1 MAMSNVQDQMEEL
14 MMEEQLAQD
23 QPVDELTDEPTAE
36 EPAEKPTK
44 NPTKKLSKAKKK
56 NKGIGIRAKLVLLAA
71 IPVIVTMLVIVI
83 FARNSMVDGMQEE
96 TIDGLLLLAEGVKGS
111 YEIMDGDYSLGDDG
125 CIYKGDENI
134 TPSADAL
141 DGYTDGSDADL
152 TLCWGKTRMV
162 TSLKDEN
169 GSRPVGTDIA
179 DDVWAT
185 VQKGDIYRT
194 SDIVIFEKDYYAVYV
209 PLTNADGSVVG
220 VMFAG
225 RPCEDITEYI
235 NTKVSHLSALSVIVL
250 LICLVVGYVIANGIA
265 KATVA
270 TGKVLLAVADGK
282 LNTDVDN
289 CVLKRTDELGQM
301 GMALEELVQKLR
313 TIVGD
318 LKKSSNTL
326 YDSGNSLDEMAG
338 QSSAAADEI
347 SRAVEDIS
355 KGAVSQAEEIET
367 ASQEIATMGEV
378 IESIVS
384 NVGNLTNTSQN
395 MTAAGDASSLTM
407 QELSDSNDRTTAAI
421 ARIGEQIR
429 MTNASIEK
437 IGAAATLITSIADQ
451 TSLLSLNAS
460 IESARAGEAGRG
472 FAVVA
477 GEIQKLAV
485 QSDEAAAE
493 IQQIIDTL
501 LTESEQTMA
510 VMEEAEGLVAE
521 QQQKLNDTKLRFS
534 EVSDGISVSREGTN
548 VIRGNA
554 SSCDRARSQ
563 VVDVISNLSAISQEN
578 AASAEETT
586 ASMEE
591 LNATINMLA
600 EAAANLKVLSEQL
613 NEEMNF
619 FQM

>member
-1 MAMSNVQDQMEEL
+1 MDEVQI
-14 MMEEQLAQD
+14 MEEQITEEMLNEESA
-23 QPVDELTDEPTAE
+23 TE
-36 EPAEKPTK
+36 EPAAD
-44 NPTKKLSKAKKK
+44 TKKRRRKEPAKR
-56 NKGIGIRAKLVLLAA
+56 KGIGIKTKLVLLSAF
-71 IPVIVTMLVIVI
+71 PVLVASLIIVLV
-83 FARNSMVDGMQEE
+83 ARSSMIQGMQDEMVDGLM
-96 TIDGLLLLAEGVKGS
+96 LLAEAVKGS
-111 YEIMDGDYSLGDDG
+111 YETVTGDFSLGDDG
-125 CIYKGDENI
+125 CIYKGDQNI
-134 TPSADAL
+134 SPTPEAL
-141 DGYTDGSDADL
+141 DSFTSGSDADV
-152 TLCWGKTRMV
+152 TLCWGKTRVV
-162 TSLKDEN
+162 TSLQHAD
-169 GSRPVGTDIA
+169 GSRPVGTDID

-185 VQKGDIYRT
+185 VQKGEVYKT
-194 SDIVIFEKDYYAVYV
+194 TDIVIMDTDYFAAYL
-209 PLTNADGSVVG
+209 PLENSDGTVVG
-220 VMFAG
+220 AVFAG
-225 RPCEDITEYI
+225 RPCEDMAAYI
-235 NTKVSHLSALSVIVL
+235 SKR
-250 LICLVVGYVIANGIA
+250 VIALFAIAFVVMLIFLATGYLIANSIA

-270 TGKVLLAVADGK
+270 TGRALLEVADGR
-282 LNTDVDN
+282 LNIDVDN
-289 CVLKRTDELGQM
+289 CVLKRGDELGQM
-301 GMALEELVQKLR
+301 GSALENLIQKLR
-313 TIVGD
+313 AFVGG
-318 LKKSSNTL
+318 LKQSSDTL
-326 YDSGNSLDEMAG
+326 YNSGNSLDEMAG

-378 IESIVS
+378 IENIVS
-384 NVGNLTNTSQN
+384 NVGNLANTSQN
-395 MTAAGDASSLTM
+395 MTAAGDASTITM

-429 MTNASIEK
+429 MTNASIEQ

-501 LTESEQTMA
+501 LAESEQTMA
-510 VMEEAEGLVAE
+510 VMQEAEELVAE
-521 QQQKLNDTKLRFS
+521 QQQKLNDTKSRFH

-554 SSCDRARSQ
+554 SSCDRARAQ

-600 EAAANLKVLSEQL
+600 EAAGSLKVLSEQL

>member
-1 MAMSNVQDQMEEL
+1 MDEVQNMEE
-14 MMEEQLAQD
+14 MITEETVAEALI
-23 QPVDELTDEPTAE
+23 AE
-36 EPAEKPTK
+36 EPEKG
-44 NPTKKLSKAKKK
+44 TKKRTKKPAKKEHARRDK
-56 NKGIGIRAKLVLLAA
+56 SIRFSIKTKLVLLSTF
-71 IPVIVTMLVIVI
+71 PVLVATLIIVLVARSTMTQ
-83 FARNSMVDGMQEE
+83 GMQEE
-96 TIDGLLLLAEGVKGS
+96 MVDGLMLLAEAVKGS
-111 YEIMDGDYSLGDDG
+111 YEMTDGDFSMGDDG
-125 CIYKGDENI
+125 CIYKGDQNI
-134 TPSADAL
+134 SETPEAL
-141 DGYTDGSDADL
+141 DSFTSGSDADV
-152 TLCWGKTRMV
+152 TLCWGKTRVV
-162 TSLKDEN
+162 TSLKNED
-169 GSRPVGTDIA
+169 GSRPVGTDMD

-185 VQKGDIYRT
+185 LQKGEAYKT
-194 SDIVIFEKDYYAVYV
+194 TDIVIMGTDYFAVYL
-209 PLTNADGSVVG
+209 PMQNSDGTIVG
-220 VMFAG
+220 AVFAG
-225 RPCEDITEYI
+225 RPCEDIVAYI
-235 NTKVSHLSALSVIVL
+235 SKRVIALFAIA
-250 LICLVVGYVIANGIA
+250 LVVMLIFLGNGYLIANSIA
-265 KATVA
+265 KATVE
-270 TGKVLLAVADGK
+270 TGRALLEVADGR
-282 LNTDVDN
+282 LSVEVDN
-289 CVLKRTDELGQM
+289 CVLKRGDELGQM
-301 GMALEELVQKLR
+301 GNALEGLILKLR
-313 TIVGD
+313 TIVGG
-318 LKKSSNTL
+318 LKQSSNTL

-367 ASQEIATMGEV
+367 ASQEIATMGAV
-378 IESIVS
+378 IENIVH
-384 NVGNLTNTSQN
+384 NVGNLTSTSQN
-395 MTAAGDASSLTM
+395 MTAAGDASTITM

-429 MTNASIEK
+429 MTNASIER

-501 LTESEQTMA
+501 LAESEQTME
-510 VMEEAEGLVAE
+510 VMQEAEGLVAE

-554 SSCDRARSQ
+554 SSCDRARAQ

-600 EAAANLKVLSEQL
+600 EAAGNLKALSEQL

>member
-1 MAMSNVQDQMEEL
+1 MDEMRDMEIT
-14 MMEEQLAQD
+14 EQKKKGNSKK
-23 QPVDELTDEPTAE
+23 
-36 EPAEKPTK
+36 AEKK
-44 NPTKKLSKAKKK
+44 NGKKRGLSIKE
-56 NKGIGIRAKLVLLAA
+56 KLILLAA
-71 IPVIVTMLVIVI
+71 VPALVTMVIIVMV
-83 FARNSMVDGMQEE
+83 ARSSMIDGMQEE
-96 TIDGLLLLAEGVKGS
+96 AIDGLVLLGEALKGS
-111 YEIMDGDYSLGDDG
+111 YEFMDGDYSLGDDG

-134 TPSADAL
+134 TPSEDVL
-141 DGYTDGSDADL
+141 DVYTDGSDVDV
-152 TLCWGKTRMV
+152 TLCWGKTRMA
-162 TSLKDEN
+162 TSLKNED

-185 VQKGDIYRT
+185 MQKGEVYRT
-194 SDIVIFEKDYYAVYV
+194 SDIVIMDKDYYAVYL
-209 PLTNADGSVVG
+209 PLTNSDGSVVG
-220 VMFAG
+220 AVFAG
-225 RPCEDITEYI
+225 QPCEDIAAYI
-235 NTKVSHLSALSVIVL
+235 NTKVSHLLIISILVL
-250 LICLVVGYVIANGIA
+250 LICIVVGYLIAKGIA
-265 KATVA
+265 EA
-270 TGKVLLAVADGK
+270 LLAASGALMEVAEGH
-282 LNTDVDN
+282 LNVDVDAR
-289 CVLKRTDELGQM
+289 VIKRKDEIGQM
-301 GMALEELVQKLR
+301 GNAIENLIQKLR
-313 TIVGD
+313 SIVGG
-318 LKKSSNTL
+318 LKQSSDTL
-326 YDSGNSLDEMAG
+326 YNSGNSLDEMAG

-355 KGAVSQAEEIET
+355 KGAVSQAEEIES

-384 NVGNLTNTSQN
+384 NVGNLTSTSQN
-395 MTAAGDASSLTM
+395 MTAAGNASTITM
-407 QELSDSNDRTTAAI
+407 QELSESNDRTTAAI
-421 ARIGEQIR
+421 SRIGEQIR

-501 LTESEQTMA
+501 LVESEQTMA
-510 VMEEAEGLVAE
+510 VMQEAEGLVAE
-521 QQQKLNDTKLRFS
+521 QQQKLNDTKLRFN
-534 EVSDGISVSREGTN
+534 EVSDGINVSREGTS

-554 SSCDRARSQ
+554 NSCDNARAQ

-600 EAAANLKVLSEQL
+600 EAAGNLKVLSEQL

>member
-1 MAMSNVQDQMEEL
+1 MAMDDVQN
-14 MMEEQLAQD
+14 MEEQNIGEQD
-23 QPVDELTDEPTAE
+23 VEVQRVESPEQDG
-36 EPAEKPTK
+36 
-44 NPTKKLSKAKKK
+44 KKRKKKASAK
-56 NKGIGIRAKLVLLAA
+56 NKGVSIRTKLILLAGV
-71 IPVIVTMLVIVI
+71 PVIVTMLVIVM
-83 FARNSMVDGMQEE
+83 FARNSMIDGMQEE
-96 TIDGLLLLAEGVKGS
+96 AIDGLVLLGEAVRGS
-111 YEIMDGDYSLGDDG
+111 YEFMDGDYSLGDDG

-134 TPSADAL
+134 SPSEDAL
-141 DGYTDGSDADL
+141 DVYTEGSDADL
-152 TLCWGKTRMV
+152 TLCWGKTRKV
-162 TSLKDEN
+162 TSLRYQD
-169 GSRPVGTDIA
+169 GSRPVGTDLS
-179 DDVWAT
+179 DEVWET
-185 VQKGDIYRT
+185 VQKGEIYKT
-194 SDIVIFEKDYYAVYV
+194 SHIEVEGNTYYGVYL
-209 PLTNADGSVVG
+209 PLTNSDGSVAG
-220 VMFAG
+220 VVFAG
-225 RPCEDITEYI
+225 RPSEDITQYI
-235 NTKVSHLSALSVIVL
+235 NKKVGALTAISIVVL
-250 LICLVVGYVIANGIA
+250 LICLVLGYLIANGIA

-270 TGKVLLAVADGK
+270 AARALFEVANGR
-282 LNTDVDN
+282 LNVDVDA
-289 CVLKRTDELGQM
+289 CVLKRGDELGQM
-301 GMALEELVQKLR
+301 GKALENLIQKLR
-313 TIVGD
+313 TIVGG
-318 LKKSSNTL
+318 LKQSSNTL

-367 ASQEIATMGEV
+367 ASQEITTMGEV
-378 IESIVS
+378 IQSIVH
-384 NVGNLTNTSQN
+384 NVRNLTDTSQT
-395 MTAAGDASSLTM
+395 MTAAGDASTLTM
-407 QELSDSNDRTTAAI
+407 QELSESNDRTTAAI

-485 QSDEAAAE
+485 QADEAAAE

-510 VMEEAEGLVAE
+510 VMQEAEGLIAE
-521 QQQKLNDTKLRFS
+521 QQLKLNGTKSRFN
-534 EVSDGISVSREGTN
+534 EVSDGISVSREGTS

-554 SSCDRARSQ
+554 SSCDHARAQ
-563 VVDVISNLSAISQEN
+563 VVDVISNLSAISQQN

-600 EAAANLKVLSEQL
+600 EAAGNLKILSEQL

>member
-1 MAMSNVQDQMEEL
+1 MAMDDVQNMEKQNVQ
-14 MMEEQLAQD
+14 
-23 QPVDELTDEPTAE
+23 
-36 EPAEKPTK
+36 EPAEQAKQQ
-44 NPTKKLSKAKKK
+44 TKKEHGK
-56 NKGIGIRAKLVLLAA
+56 NKGVGIRTKLILLAA
-71 IPVIVTMLVIVI
+71 VPVIVTMLVIVI
-83 FARNSMVDGMQEE
+83 FSRNSMVDGMQEE
-96 TIDGLLLLAEGVKGS
+96 AIDGLFLLGEAVRGS
-111 YEIMDGDYSLGDDG
+111 YESMDGEYSLGDDG
-125 CIYKGDENI
+125 CVYKGEENI
-134 TPSADAL
+134 SYSEHAL
-141 DGYTDGSDADL
+141 DVYTEGSDAEL

-162 TSLKDEN
+162 TSLQYED
-169 GSRPVGTDIA
+169 GSKVIGTDIS
-179 DDVWAT
+179 DEVWAT
-185 VQKGDIYRT
+185 VQKGEIYRT
-194 SDIVIFEKDYYAVYV
+194 SHIEIEGNAYYGVYL
-209 PLTNADGSVVG
+209 PLDNQDGTVVG
-220 VMFAG
+220 VLFAG
-225 RPCEDITEYI
+225 RPSEDITEYI
-235 NTKVSHLSALSVIVL
+235 NKKVAALTAISIIVL
-250 LICLVVGYVIANGIA
+250 LICLVIGYLIANGIA

-270 TGKVLLAVADGK
+270 AAKALFEVAEGR
-282 LNTDVDN
+282 LNTDVDE
-289 CVLKRTDELGQM
+289 CVLKRKDELGQI
-301 GMALEELVQKLR
+301 GNALENLIQKLR

-318 LKKSSNTL
+318 LKQSSNTL

-367 ASQEIATMGEV
+367 ASQEISTMGEV
-378 IESIVS
+378 IESIVH
-384 NVGNLTNTSQN
+384 NVRNLTDTSQT
-395 MTAAGDASSLTM
+395 MTAAGDASTLTM
-407 QELSDSNDRTTAAI
+407 QELSESNDRTTAAI

-485 QSDEAAAE
+485 QADEAAAE

-510 VMEEAEGLVAE
+510 VMQEAEGLVAE
-521 QQQKLNDTKLRFS
+521 QQLKLNDTKSRFH
-534 EVSDGISVSREGTN
+534 EVSDGISVSREGTS

-554 SSCDRARSQ
+554 SSCDHARAQ
-563 VVDVISNLSAISQEN
+563 VVDVISNLSAISQQN

-600 EAAANLKVLSEQL
+600 EAAGNLKVLSEQL

>member
-1 MAMSNVQDQMEEL
+1 MIMDDVQNMEVQNEEQGTGEEL
-14 MMEEQLAQD
+14 VE
-23 QPVDELTDEPTAE
+23 
-36 EPAEKPTK
+36 
-44 NPTKKLSKAKKK
+44 SKADGRKKHVK
-56 NKGIGIRAKLVLLAA
+56 KSRAGKKGMGIKTKLVLLAA
-71 IPVIVTMLVIVI
+71 VPVLVTMIVIVL
-83 FARNSMVDGMQEE
+83 FARNSMIDGMQEE
-96 TIDGLLLLAEGVKGS
+96 AIDGLVLLAEAVRGS
-111 YEIMDGDYSLGDDG
+111 YEFMDGDYSLGDDG

-134 TPSADAL
+134 SPSEDAL
-141 DGYTDGSDADL
+141 DVYTEGSDADV
-152 TLCWGKTRMV
+152 TLCWGKTRKV
-162 TSLKDEN
+162 TSLKYED
-169 GSRPVGTDIA
+169 GTRPVGTDIA
-179 DDVWAT
+179 DDVWEI
-185 VQKGDIYRT
+185 VQKGETYKT
-194 SDIVIFEKDYYAVYV
+194 SNIEIEGNSYYGVYL
-209 PLTNADGSVVG
+209 PLSDVSGSTVG
-220 VMFAG
+220 VVFAG
-225 RPCEDITEYI
+225 RPSDDITEYI
-235 NTKVSHLSALSVIVL
+235 NTKVSHLMMIAIGVL
-250 LICLVVGYVIANGIA
+250 LMCLAVGYLIANGIA

-270 TGKVLLAVADGK
+270 AGKALLEVADGK
-282 LNTDVDN
+282 LNVDVDA
-289 CVLKRTDELGQM
+289 CVLKRRDELGQM
-301 GMALEELVQKLR
+301 GNALETLIQKLR
-313 TIVGD
+313 TIVGG
-318 LKKSSNTL
+318 LKQSSDTL
-326 YDSGNSLDEMAG
+326 YNSGNSLDEMAG

-367 ASQEIATMGEV
+367 ASSEIATMGQV

-384 NVGNLTNTSQN
+384 NVGNLTNTSN
-395 MTAAGDASSLTM
+395 SMTAAGDASSVTM
-407 QELSDSNDRTTAAI
+407 QQLSESNDRTTAAI

-501 LTESEQTMA
+501 LRESEQTMI
-510 VMEEAEGLVAE
+510 VMQEAEGLVAE
-521 QQQKLNDTKLRFS
+521 QQQKLNDTKLRFN
-534 EVSDGISVSREGTN
+534 EVNDGISVSREGTD

-554 SSCDRARSQ
+554 SSCDHARAQ
-563 VVDVISNLSAISQEN
+563 VVDVISNLSAISQQN

-600 EAAANLKVLSEQL
+600 EAAGNLKVLSEQL

>member
-1 MAMSNVQDQMEEL
+1 MDEVHDMEIQVEQEASEPVSTEAVQEEK
-14 MMEEQLAQD
+14 
-23 QPVDELTDEPTAE
+23 QP
-36 EPAEKPTK
+36 
-44 NPTKKLSKAKKK
+44 AKKRQKRSKQK
-56 NKGIGIRAKLVLLAA
+56 NKGVGIKTKLVLMTAF
-71 IPVIVTMLVIVI
+71 PVLLTTLVIVF
-83 FARNSMVDGMQEE
+83 FARNSMIAGMQEE
-96 TIDGLLLLAEGVKGS
+96 AIDGLVLLGEGVKGS
-111 YEIMDGDYSLGDDG
+111 YEFMEGDYSLGDDG
-125 CIYKGDENI
+125 CIYKGEENI
-134 TPSADAL
+134 SPSESAL

-162 TSLKDEN
+162 TSLKNED
-169 GSRPVGTDIA
+169 GTRPVGADIA

-185 VQKGDIYRT
+185 LQKGEVYKT
-194 SDIVIFEKDYYAVYV
+194 SDIVIMDKDYYAVYI
-209 PLTNADGSVVG
+209 PLTNSDGTVVG
-220 VMFAG
+220 AMFAG
-225 RPCEDITEYI
+225 RPCEDITSYI
-235 NTKVSHLSALSVIVL
+235 NKKVGALLLMAVIVL
-250 LICLVVGYVIANGIA
+250 LLFLGTGYLIASSIA

-270 TGKVLLAVADGK
+270 AASALFEVAEGR
-282 LNTDVDN
+282 LNVDVDE
-289 CVLKRTDELGQM
+289 CVMKRKDEIGQM
-301 GMALEELVQKLR
+301 GSAIEHLIQKLR
-313 TIVGD
+313 AIVGG
-318 LKKSSNTL
+318 LKQSSDTL
-326 YDSGNSLDEMAG
+326 YNSGNSLDEMAG

-384 NVGNLTNTSQN
+384 NVGNLTNTSQS
-395 MTAAGDASSLTM
+395 MTAAGDASTITM
-407 QELSDSNDRTTAAI
+407 QELSESNDRTTAAI
-421 ARIGEQIR
+421 NRIGEQIR

-501 LTESEQTMA
+501 LAESEQTML
-510 VMEEAEGLVAE
+510 VMQETEGLIAE
-521 QQQKLNDTKLRFS
+521 QQQKLNDTKSRFN
-534 EVSDGISVSREGTN
+534 EVSDGINVSREGTN

-554 SSCDRARSQ
+554 SSCDHARAQ

-600 EAAANLKVLSEQL
+600 EAAGNLKILSEEL

>member
-1 MAMSNVQDQMEEL
+1 MDDVQN
-14 MMEEQLAQD
+14 MEEQVEEEQIEQVGQAEQ
-23 QPVDELTDEPTAE
+23 ELTETAQ
-36 EPAEKPTK
+36 AEQPETK
-44 NPTKKLSKAKKK
+44 TAKKRQK
-56 NKGIGIRAKLVLLAA
+56 KTRAKTKGMGIKTKLVLLTAVPA
-71 IPVIVTMLVIVI
+71 LVTMLVIVL
-83 FARNSMVDGMQEE
+83 FARNSMTDGMQTEA
-96 TIDGLLLLAEGVKGS
+96 IDGLALLAEAVRGS
-111 YEIMDGDYSLGDDG
+111 YEFMDGDYSLGDDG

-134 TPSADAL
+134 SPSEDVL
-141 DGYTDGSDADL
+141 DGYTASTDADL

-162 TSLKDEN
+162 TSLVNED

-185 VQKGDIYRT
+185 MQKGEIYES
-194 SDIVIFEKDYYAVYV
+194 SDIQIMDKDYYAVYL
-209 PLTNADGSVVG
+209 PLINSDGTVVG
-220 VMFAG
+220 AVFAG
-225 RPCEDITEYI
+225 QPSEDITDYI
-235 NTKVSHLSALSVIVL
+235 NTKLSHLSMIAIFVL
-250 LICLVVGYVIANGIA
+250 LICVVVGYLIANGIA

-270 TGKVLLAVADGK
+270 AGSALLEVAEGR
-282 LNTDVDN
+282 LNVDVDD
-289 CVLKRTDELGQM
+289 CVLKRKDELGQM
-301 GMALEELVQKLR
+301 GNAIEHLIEKLR
-313 TIVGD
+313 AIVGG
-318 LKKSSNTL
+318 LKQSSDTL
-326 YDSGNSLDEMAG
+326 YNSGNSLDEMAG

-367 ASQEIATMGEV
+367 ASLEIATMGEV
-378 IESIVS
+378 IESIVN

-395 MTAAGDASSLTM
+395 MTAAGDASTITM
-407 QELSDSNDRTTAAI
+407 QELSESNDRTTAAI
-421 ARIGEQIR
+421 TRIGEQIR

-501 LTESEQTMA
+501 LAESEQTMA
-510 VMEEAEGLVAE
+510 VMQEAEELVAE
-521 QQQKLNDTKLRFS
+521 QQQKLNDTKSRFS
-534 EVSDGISVSREGTN
+534 EVSDGISVSREGTD

-554 SSCDRARSQ
+554 SSCDHARAQ

-600 EAAANLKVLSEQL
+600 EAAANLKVLSEKL

>member
-1 MAMSNVQDQMEEL
+1 MDEVQI
-14 MMEEQLAQD
+14 MEEQITEEMLNEESA
-23 QPVDELTDEPTAE
+23 TE
-36 EPAEKPTK
+36 EPAAD
-44 NPTKKLSKAKKK
+44 TKKRRRKEPAKR
-56 NKGIGIRAKLVLLAA
+56 KGIGIKTKLVLLSAF
-71 IPVIVTMLVIVI
+71 PVLVASLIIVLV
-83 FARNSMVDGMQEE
+83 ARSSMIQGMQDEMVDGLM
-96 TIDGLLLLAEGVKGS
+96 LLAEAVKGS
-111 YEIMDGDYSLGDDG
+111 YETVTGDFSLGDDG
-125 CIYKGDENI
+125 CIYKGDQNI
-134 TPSADAL
+134 SPTPEAL
-141 DGYTDGSDADL
+141 DSFTSGSDADV
-152 TLCWGKTRMV
+152 TLCWGKTRVV
-162 TSLKDEN
+162 TSLQHAD
-169 GSRPVGTDIA
+169 GSRPVGTDID

-185 VQKGDIYRT
+185 VQKGEVYKT
-194 SDIVIFEKDYYAVYV
+194 TDIVIMDTDYFAAYL
-209 PLTNADGSVVG
+209 PLENSDGTVVG
-220 VMFAG
+220 AVFAG
-225 RPCEDITEYI
+225 RPCEDMAAYI
-235 NTKVSHLSALSVIVL
+235 SKR
-250 LICLVVGYVIANGIA
+250 VIALFAIAFVVMLIFLATGYLIANSIA

-270 TGKVLLAVADGK
+270 TGRALLEVADGR
-282 LNTDVDN
+282 LNIDVDN
-289 CVLKRTDELGQM
+289 CVLKRGDELGQM
-301 GMALEELVQKLR
+301 GSALENLIQKLR
-313 TIVGD
+313 AIVGG
-318 LKKSSNTL
+318 LKQSSDTL
-326 YDSGNSLDEMAG
+326 YNSGNSLDEMAG

-378 IESIVS
+378 IENIVS
-384 NVGNLTNTSQN
+384 NVGNLANTSQN
-395 MTAAGDASSLTM
+395 MTAAGDASTITM

-429 MTNASIEK
+429 MTNASIEQ
-437 IGAAATLITSIADQ
+437 IAAAATLITSIADQ

-501 LTESEQTMA
+501 LAESEQTMA
-510 VMEEAEGLVAE
+510 VMQEAEELVAE
-521 QQQKLNDTKLRFS
+521 QQQKLNDTKSRFH

-554 SSCDRARSQ
+554 SSCDRARAQ

-600 EAAANLKVLSEQL
+600 EAAGSLKVLSEQL

>member
-1 MAMSNVQDQMEEL
+1 ME
-14 MMEEQLAQD
+14 
-23 QPVDELTDEPTAE
+23 
-36 EPAEKPTK
+36 
-44 NPTKKLSKAKKK
+44 
-56 NKGIGIRAKLVLLAA
+56 
-71 IPVIVTMLVIVI
+71 
-83 FARNSMVDGMQEE
+83 
-96 TIDGLLLLAEGVKGS
+96 
-111 YEIMDGDYSLGDDG
+111 
-125 CIYKGDENI
+125 
-134 TPSADAL
+134 
-141 DGYTDGSDADL
+141 
-152 TLCWGKTRMV
+152 
-162 TSLKDEN
+162 
-169 GSRPVGTDIA
+169 
-179 DDVWAT
+179 
-185 VQKGDIYRT
+185 
-194 SDIVIFEKDYYAVYV
+194 
-209 PLTNADGSVVG
+209 
-220 VMFAG
+220 
-225 RPCEDITEYI
+225 
-235 NTKVSHLSALSVIVL
+235 
-250 LICLVVGYVIANGIA
+250 
-265 KATVA
+265 
-270 TGKVLLAVADGK
+270 VADGR
-282 LNTDVDN
+282 LNIDVDN
-289 CVLKRTDELGQM
+289 CVLKRGDELGQM
-301 GMALEELVQKLR
+301 GSALENLIQKLR
-313 TIVGD
+313 AIVGG
-318 LKKSSNTL
+318 LKQSSDTL
-326 YDSGNSLDEMAG
+326 YNSGNSLDEMAG

-378 IESIVS
+378 IENIVS
-384 NVGNLTNTSQN
+384 NVGNLANTSQN
-395 MTAAGDASSLTM
+395 MTAAGDASTITM

-429 MTNASIEK
+429 MTNASIEQ

-501 LTESEQTMA
+501 LAESEQTMA
-510 VMEEAEGLVAE
+510 VMQEAEELVAE
-521 QQQKLNDTKLRFS
+521 QQQKLNDTKSRFH

-554 SSCDRARSQ
+554 SSCDRARAQ

-600 EAAANLKVLSEQL
+600 EAAGSLKVLSEQL

>member
-1 MAMSNVQDQMEEL
+1 MDEMRDMEIT
-14 MMEEQLAQD
+14 EQKKKGNSKK
-23 QPVDELTDEPTAE
+23 
-36 EPAEKPTK
+36 AEKK
-44 NPTKKLSKAKKK
+44 NGKKRGLSIKE
-56 NKGIGIRAKLVLLAA
+56 KLILLAA
-71 IPVIVTMLVIVI
+71 VPALVTMVIIVMV
-83 FARNSMVDGMQEE
+83 ARSSMIDGMQEE
-96 TIDGLLLLAEGVKGS
+96 AIDGLVLLGEALKGS
-111 YEIMDGDYSLGDDG
+111 YEFMDGDYSLGDDG

-134 TPSADAL
+134 TPSEDTL
-141 DGYTDGSDADL
+141 DVYTDGSDAEV
-152 TLCWGKTRMV
+152 TLCWGKTRMA
-162 TSLKDEN
+162 TSLKNED

-185 VQKGDIYRT
+185 MQKGEVYRT
-194 SDIVIFEKDYYAVYV
+194 SDIVIMDKDYYAVYL
-209 PLTNADGSVVG
+209 PLTNSDGSVVG
-220 VMFAG
+220 AVFAG
-225 RPCEDITEYI
+225 RPCEDISAYI
-235 NTKVSHLSALSVIVL
+235 NTKVSHLLIISILVL
-250 LICLVVGYVIANGIA
+250 LICIVVGYLIAKGIA
-265 KATVA
+265 EA
-270 TGKVLLAVADGK
+270 LLAASGALMEVAEGH
-282 LNTDVDN
+282 LNVDVDAR
-289 CVLKRTDELGQM
+289 VIKRKDEIGQM
-301 GMALEELVQKLR
+301 GNAIENLIQKLR
-313 TIVGD
+313 SIVGG
-318 LKKSSNTL
+318 LKQSSDTL
-326 YDSGNSLDEMAG
+326 YNSGNSLDEMAG

-384 NVGNLTNTSQN
+384 NVGNLTSTSQN
-395 MTAAGDASSLTM
+395 MTAAGNASTITM
-407 QELSDSNDRTTAAI
+407 QELSESNDRTTAAI
-421 ARIGEQIR
+421 SRIGEQIR

-501 LTESEQTMA
+501 LVESEQTMA
-510 VMEEAEGLVAE
+510 VMQEAEGLVAE
-521 QQQKLNDTKLRFS
+521 QQQKLNDTKLRFN
-534 EVSDGISVSREGTN
+534 EVSDGINVSREGTS

-554 SSCDRARSQ
+554 NSCDNARAQ

-600 EAAANLKVLSEQL
+600 EAAGNLKVLSEQL

>member
-1 MAMSNVQDQMEEL
+1 MDDVQN
-14 MMEEQLAQD
+14 MEEQTMEQQILPED
-23 QPVDELTDEPTAE
+23 N
-36 EPAEKPTK
+36 EKEDK
-44 NPTKKLSKAKKK
+44 AVKKSPKKTRSK
-56 NKGIGIRAKLVLLAA
+56 NKGMGIKAKLVMLAVV
-71 IPVIVTMLVIVI
+71 PVIVTMMVIVL
-83 FARNSMVDGMQEE
+83 FARSSMIDGMQEE
-96 TIDGLLLLAEGVKGS
+96 AIDGLVLLCEGVKGS
-111 YEIMDGDYSLGDDG
+111 YEFMEGDFSLGEDG

-134 TPSADAL
+134 SPSEDAL

-162 TSLKDEN
+162 TSLKNAD
-169 GSRPVGTDIA
+169 GSRPVGTDI
-179 DDVWAT
+179 DDNVWAT
-185 VQKGDIYRT
+185 MQKGEVYRT
-194 SDIVIFEKDYYAVYV
+194 SDIRIMDKDYYAVYI
-209 PLTNADGSVVG
+209 PLTNADGTLVG
-220 VMFAG
+220 AMFAG
-225 RPCEDITEYI
+225 RPSEDITAYI
-235 NTKVSHLSALSVIVL
+235 NTKVSHLILIAIFVL
-250 LICLVVGYVIANGIA
+250 LICLVTGYLIASGIA

-270 TGKVLLAVADGK
+270 TGRALLEVADGK
-282 LNTDVDN
+282 LNVDVDH
-289 CVLKRTDELGQM
+289 CVLRRGDELGQM
-301 GMALEELVQKLR
+301 GNALETLIQKLR

-318 LKKSSNTL
+318 LKQSSDTL
-326 YDSGNSLDEMAG
+326 YNSGNSLDEMAG

-378 IESIVS
+378 IESIVH
-384 NVGNLTNTSQN
+384 NVGSLTNTSQN
-395 MTAAGDASSLTM
+395 MTAAGDASTLTM
-407 QELSDSNDRTTAAI
+407 QQLSESNDRTTAAI

-501 LTESEQTMA
+501 LAESEQTMA
-510 VMEEAEGLVAE
+510 VMQEAEGLVAE
-521 QQQKLNDTKLRFS
+521 QQQKLNDTKLRFN
-534 EVSDGISVSREGTN
+534 EVSDGISVSREGTS

-554 SSCDRARSQ
+554 SSCDHARAQ

-600 EAAANLKVLSEQL
+600 EAASNLKVLSEQL

>member
-1 MAMSNVQDQMEEL
+1 MDEMQN
-14 MMEEQLAQD
+14 MEEQLEQA
-23 QPVDELTDEPTAE
+23 AE
-36 EPAEKPTK
+36 EPVQTESVQTEPAEEKTSKKRQKKSREKTK
-44 NPTKKLSKAKKK
+44 GM
-56 NKGIGIRAKLVLLAA
+56 GIKMKLVLLAA
-71 IPVIVTMLVIVI
+71 IPALVTTVIIVL
-83 FARNSMVDGMQEE
+83 FARSSMIDGMQTEA
-96 TIDGLLLLAEGVKGS
+96 IDGLVLLCEGVKGS
-111 YEIMDGDYSLGDDG
+111 YEIMEGDYSLGDDG

-134 TPSADAL
+134 SPSEDAL

-162 TSLKDEN
+162 TSLKNED
-169 GSRPVGTDIA
+169 GSRPIGTDIA
-179 DDVWAT
+179 DDVWST
-185 VQKGDIYRT
+185 IQKGEVYKT
-194 SDIVIFEKDYYAVYV
+194 SDIMIMDRDYYAVYI
-209 PLTNADGSVVG
+209 PLTNADGTVVG
-220 VMFAG
+220 AVFAG
-225 RPCEDITEYI
+225 QPCGDITEYI
-235 NTKVSHLSALSVIVL
+235 NTKVSHLIMLAVIVL
-250 LICLVVGYVIANGIA
+250 LICMVVGYVIANGIA

-270 TGKVLLAVADGK
+270 ADKALLEVADGK
-282 LNTDVDN
+282 LNTDVDA
-289 CVLKRTDELGQM
+289 CVLKRKDELGQM
-301 GMALEELVQKLR
+301 GNALETLIQKLR
-313 TIVGD
+313 VIVGG
-318 LKKSSNTL
+318 LKQSSNTL

-355 KGAVSQAEEIET
+355 KGAISQAEEIET

-384 NVGNLTNTSQN
+384 NVGNLTNTSQT
-395 MTAAGDASSLTM
+395 MTAAGDASTITM
-407 QELSDSNDRTTAAI
+407 QELSESNDRTTAAI

-501 LTESEQTMA
+501 LAESEQTMA
-510 VMEEAEGLVAE
+510 VMQEAEGLVAE
-521 QQQKLNDTKLRFS
+521 QQQKLNDTKSRFN

-554 SSCDRARSQ
+554 SSCDHARAQ

-600 EAAANLKVLSEQL
+600 EAAGNLKILSEEL

>member
-1 MAMSNVQDQMEEL
+1 MDD
-14 MMEEQLAQD
+14 EQ
-23 QPVDELTDEPTAE
+23 VKTARGNS
-36 EPAEKPTK
+36 K
-44 NPTKKLSKAKKK
+44 NARSKKK
-56 NKGIGIRAKLVLLAA
+56 GMGIKEKLILLAA
-71 IPVIVTMLVIVI
+71 LPVLVTMIIIVLI
-83 FARNSMVDGMQEE
+83 ARNSMISGMQEE
-96 TIDGLLLLAEGVKGS
+96 TIDGLVLLGEAVRGS
-111 YEIMDGDYSLGDDG
+111 YEFMDGEYSLGDDG

-134 TPSADAL
+134 SPSEDAL
-141 DGYTDGSDADL
+141 DVYTEGSDAEL
-152 TLCWGKTRMV
+152 TLCWGKTRIV
-162 TSLKDEN
+162 TSLKNAD

-179 DDVWAT
+179 DDVWT
-185 VQKGDIYRT
+185 TMEKGEVYKT
-194 SDIVIFEKDYYAVYV
+194 SDIVIMDKDYYAVYL
-209 PLTNADGSVVG
+209 PLTESDGTVVG
-220 VMFAG
+220 AVFAG
-225 RPCEDITEYI
+225 RPSEDVTSYI
-235 NTKVSHLSALSVIVL
+235 NKKVTSLIVVAIIIL
-250 LICLVVGYVIANGIA
+250 LICLSSGYVIAKSIA
-265 KATVA
+265 NATIA
-270 TGKVLLAVADGK
+270 AGSALLEIAEGR
-282 LNTDVDN
+282 LNVDVDG
-289 CVLKRTDELGQM
+289 CVLKRTDEIGQM
-301 GMALEELVQKLR
+301 GNAIENLINKLR
-313 TIVGD
+313 SIVGG
-318 LKKSSNTL
+318 LKQSSDTL
-326 YDSGNSLDEMAG
+326 YNSGNSLDEMAG

-355 KGAVSQAEEIET
+355 KGAVSQAEEIES

-378 IESIVS
+378 IENIVY

-395 MTAAGDASSLTM
+395 MTEAGDASSITM
-407 QELSDSNDRTTAAI
+407 QELSESNDRTTAAI
-421 ARIGEQIR
+421 SRIGEQIR

-501 LTESEQTMA
+501 LAESEQTLA
-510 VMEEAEGLVAE
+510 VMQEAEKLVAE
-521 QQQKLNDTKLRFS
+521 QQQKLDDTKLRFE
-534 EVSDGISVSREGTN
+534 EVSNGINVSREGTS

-554 SSCDRARSQ
+554 SSCDNARAQ

>member
-1 MAMSNVQDQMEEL
+1 MNDVQKMGEQDV
-14 MMEEQLAQD
+14 EEQQPENGRKKQKKAAQ
-23 QPVDELTDEPTAE
+23 
-36 EPAEKPTK
+36 
-44 NPTKKLSKAKKK
+44 AKK
-56 NKGIGIRAKLVLLAA
+56 KGIGIKAKLVLLAGVPVLVTM
-71 IPVIVTMLVIVI
+71 IVIVL
-83 FARNSMVDGMQEE
+83 FARSSMVDGMQEE
-96 TIDGLLLLAEGVKGS
+96 AIDGLVLLAEAVRGS
-111 YEIMDGDYSLGDDG
+111 YEFMDGDYSLGDDG

-134 TPSADAL
+134 SPSEDAL
-141 DGYTDGSDADL
+141 DVYTEGSDADV
-152 TLCWGKTRMV
+152 TLCWGKTRKV
-162 TSLKDEN
+162 TSLKYED
-169 GSRPVGTDIA
+169 GTRPVGTDIA

-185 VQKGDIYRT
+185 VQKGEIYKT
-194 SDIVIFEKDYYAVYV
+194 SDIDIEGKSYYGVYL
-209 PLTNADGSVVG
+209 PLTDASGSTVAVV
-220 VMFAG
+220 FAG
-225 RPCEDITEYI
+225 RPSEDITAYI
-235 NTKVSHLSALSVIVL
+235 NTKVSHLTMLAVSVL
-250 LICLVVGYVIANGIA
+250 LICLVVGYLIANGIA

-270 TGKVLLAVADGK
+270 AGKALLEVADGK
-282 LNTDVDN
+282 LNVDVDE
-289 CVLKRTDELGQM
+289 CVLKRKDELGQM
-301 GMALEELVQKLR
+301 GNALEGLITKLR
-313 TIVGD
+313 TIVGG

-367 ASQEIATMGEV
+367 ASSEIATMGQV

-384 NVGNLTNTSQN
+384 NVGNLANTSNN

-407 QELSDSNDRTTAAI
+407 QQLSESNDRTTAAI

-429 MTNASIEK
+429 MMNTSIEQ
-437 IGAAATLITSIADQ
+437 IGAAASLITSIADQ

-485 QSDEAAAE
+485 QADEEAAE

-501 LTESEQTMA
+501 LRVSEQTMI
-510 VMEEAEGLVAE
+510 VMQEAEGLVAE
-521 QQQKLNDTKLRFS
+521 QQEKLNDTKLRFN
-534 EVSDGISVSREGTN
+534 EVNDGISVSREGTN

-554 SSCDRARSQ
+554 NSCDHARAQ
-563 VVDVISNLSAISQEN
+563 VVDVISNLSAISQQN

-600 EAAANLKVLSEQL
+600 EAAGNLKVLSEQL
-613 NEEMNF
+613 NEEMEF

>member
-1 MAMSNVQDQMEEL
+1 MDEMQN
-14 MMEEQLAQD
+14 MEEQLEQA
-23 QPVDELTDEPTAE
+23 AE
-36 EPAEKPTK
+36 EPVQTEPVQTESAEEKTSKKRQKKSREKTK
-44 NPTKKLSKAKKK
+44 GM
-56 NKGIGIRAKLVLLAA
+56 GIKMKLVLLAA
-71 IPVIVTMLVIVI
+71 IPVLVTTVIIVL
-83 FARNSMVDGMQEE
+83 FARSSMIDGMQTEA
-96 TIDGLLLLAEGVKGS
+96 IDGLVLLCEGVKGS
-111 YEIMDGDYSLGDDG
+111 YEIMEGDYSLGDDG

-134 TPSADAL
+134 SPSEDAL
-141 DGYTDGSDADL
+141 DGYTDRSDADL

-162 TSLKDEN
+162 TSLKNED
-169 GSRPVGTDIA
+169 GSRLIGTDIA
-179 DDVWAT
+179 DDVWST
-185 VQKGDIYRT
+185 IQKGEVYKT
-194 SDIVIFEKDYYAVYV
+194 SDIMIMDRDYYAVYI
-209 PLTNADGSVVG
+209 PLTNADGTVVG
-220 VMFAG
+220 AVFAG
-225 RPCEDITEYI
+225 QPSGDITEYI
-235 NTKVSHLSALSVIVL
+235 NTKVRHLIMLAVIVL
-250 LICLVVGYVIANGIA
+250 LICMVVGYVIANGIA

-270 TGKVLLAVADGK
+270 TDKALLEVADGK
-282 LNTDVDN
+282 LNTDVDA
-289 CVLKRTDELGQM
+289 CVLKRKDELGQM
-301 GMALEELVQKLR
+301 GNALETLIQKLR
-313 TIVGD
+313 AIVGG
-318 LKKSSNTL
+318 LKQSSNTL

-338 QSSAAADEI
+338 HSSAAADEI

-355 KGAVSQAEEIET
+355 KGAISQAEEIET

-384 NVGNLTNTSQN
+384 NVGNLTNTSQT
-395 MTAAGDASSLTM
+395 MTAAGDASTITM
-407 QELSDSNDRTTAAI
+407 QELGESNDRTTAAI

-501 LTESEQTMA
+501 LAESEQTMA
-510 VMEEAEGLVAE
+510 VMQEAEELVAE
-521 QQQKLNDTKLRFS
+521 QQQKLNDTKSRFN
-534 EVSDGISVSREGTN
+534 EVSDGINVSREGTN

-554 SSCDRARSQ
+554 SSCDHARAQ

-600 EAAANLKVLSEQL
+600 EAAGNLKVLSEQL

>member
-1 MAMSNVQDQMEEL
+1 MDEMQN
-14 MMEEQLAQD
+14 MEEQLEQA
-23 QPVDELTDEPTAE
+23 AE
-36 EPAEKPTK
+36 EPVQTESVQTEPAEEKTSKKRQKKSREKTK
-44 NPTKKLSKAKKK
+44 GM
-56 NKGIGIRAKLVLLAA
+56 GIKMKLVLLAA
-71 IPVIVTMLVIVI
+71 IPALVTTVIIVL
-83 FARNSMVDGMQEE
+83 FARSSMIDGMQTEA
-96 TIDGLLLLAEGVKGS
+96 IDGLVLLCEGVKGS
-111 YEIMDGDYSLGDDG
+111 YEIMEGDYSLGDDG

-134 TPSADAL
+134 SPSEDAL

-162 TSLKDEN
+162 TSLKNED
-169 GSRPVGTDIA
+169 GSRPIGTDIA
-179 DDVWAT
+179 DDVWST
-185 VQKGDIYRT
+185 IQKGEVYKT
-194 SDIVIFEKDYYAVYV
+194 SDIVIMDRDYYAVYI
-209 PLTNADGSVVG
+209 PLTNADGTVVG
-220 VMFAG
+220 AMFAG

-235 NTKVSHLSALSVIVL
+235 STKVSHLILIAVFVL
-250 LICLVVGYVIANGIA
+250 LICIVVGYLIANGIA
-265 KATVA
+265 KATLAAASALLEVA
-270 TGKVLLAVADGK
+270 EGR
-282 LNTDVDN
+282 LNVDVDD

-301 GMALEELVQKLR
+301 GNALENLIRKLR
-313 TIVGD
+313 TIVGG
-318 LKKSSNTL
+318 LKQSSNTL

-378 IESIVS
+378 IESIVN
-384 NVGNLTNTSQN
+384 NVGSLTNTSQN
-395 MTAAGDASSLTM
+395 MTAAGDASTITM
-407 QELSDSNDRTTAAI
+407 QELSESNDRTTAAI
-421 ARIGEQIR
+421 TRIGEQIR
-429 MTNASIEK
+429 MTNASIEQ

-501 LTESEQTMA
+501 LAESEQTMA
-510 VMEEAEGLVAE
+510 VMQEAEELVAE
-521 QQQKLNDTKLRFS
+521 QQQKLNDTKSRFS
-534 EVSDGISVSREGTN
+534 EVSDGINVSREGTN

-554 SSCDRARSQ
+554 SSCDHARAQ

-600 EAAANLKVLSEQL
+600 EAAGNLKVLSEQL

>member
-1 MAMSNVQDQMEEL
+1 MDEMQN
-14 MMEEQLAQD
+14 MEEQLEQAQEEVV
-23 QPVDELTDEPTAE
+23 QTEPVQTEPVQTE
-36 EPAEKPTK
+36 PVQTEPAEEK
-44 NPTKKLSKAKKK
+44 TKKKRPKKSREK
-56 NKGIGIRAKLVLLAA
+56 TKGMGIKTKLVLLAA
-71 IPVIVTMLVIVI
+71 IPALVTMIVIVL
-83 FARNSMVDGMQEE
+83 FARNSMTDGMQTEA
-96 TIDGLLLLAEGVKGS
+96 IDGLALLAEAVKGS
-111 YEIMDGDYSLGDDG
+111 YEFMDGDYSLGDDG
-125 CIYKGDENI
+125 CVYKGDENI
-134 TPSADAL
+134 SPSEDAL
-141 DGYTDGSDADL
+141 DGYTASTDAEL

-162 TSLKDEN
+162 TSLVNED

-179 DDVWAT
+179 DEVWAT
-185 VQKGDIYRT
+185 MLKGEIYET
-194 SDIVIFEKDYYAVYV
+194 SDIVIMDKDYYAVYL
-209 PLTNADGSVVG
+209 PLTNSDGTVVG
-220 VMFAG
+220 AVFAG
-225 RPCEDITEYI
+225 QPCEDITAYI
-235 NTKVSHLSALSVIVL
+235 NKKVGSLIFIAIVVL
-250 LICLVVGYVIANGIA
+250 LICMVVGYLIANGIA
-265 KATVA
+265 KATVSA
-270 TGKVLLAVADGK
+270 GNALLEVAEGR
-282 LNTDVDN
+282 LNVDVDDA
-289 CVLKRTDELGQM
+289 VLKRKDELGQM
-301 GMALEELVQKLR
+301 GHAIEHLIEKLR
-313 TIVGD
+313 AIVGG
-318 LKKSSNTL
+318 LKQSSDTL
-326 YDSGNSLDEMAG
+326 YNSGNSLDEMAG

-378 IESIVS
+378 IESIVN
-384 NVGNLTNTSQN
+384 NVGSLTNTSQN
-395 MTAAGDASSLTM
+395 MTAAGDASTITM
-407 QELSDSNDRTTAAI
+407 QELSESNDRTTAAI

-429 MTNASIEK
+429 MTNASIEQ

-501 LTESEQTMA
+501 LAESEQTTA
-510 VMEEAEGLVAE
+510 VMQEAEELVAE
-521 QQQKLNDTKLRFS
+521 QQQKLNDTKSRFS
-534 EVSDGISVSREGTN
+534 EVSDGINVSREGTN

-554 SSCDRARSQ
+554 SSCDHARAQ

-600 EAAANLKVLSEQL
+600 EAAGNLKVLSEQL

>member
-1 MAMSNVQDQMEEL
+1 MDEVQN
-14 MMEEQLAQD
+14 MEEQITEEMMNEES
-23 QPVDELTDEPTAE
+23 VTE
-36 EPAEKPTK
+36 EPVAD
-44 NPTKKLSKAKKK
+44 TKKRRKKEPAKR
-56 NKGIGIRAKLVLLAA
+56 KGIGIKTKLVLLSTF
-71 IPVIVTMLVIVI
+71 PVLVATLIIVLV
-83 FARNSMVDGMQEE
+83 ARSAMTQGMQEE
-96 TIDGLLLLAEGVKGS
+96 MVDGLMLLAEAVKGS
-111 YEIMDGDYSLGDDG
+111 YETVAGDFSLGDDG
-125 CIYKGDENI
+125 CIYKGDQNI
-134 TPSADAL
+134 SPTPEAL
-141 DGYTDGSDADL
+141 DSFTSGSDADV
-152 TLCWGKTRMV
+152 TLCWGKTRVV
-162 TSLKDEN
+162 TSLQHAD
-169 GSRPVGTDIA
+169 GSRPVGTDID

-185 VQKGDIYRT
+185 VQKGEVYKT
-194 SDIVIFEKDYYAVYV
+194 TDIVIMDTDYFAAYL
-209 PLTNADGSVVG
+209 PLENSDGTVVG
-220 VMFAG
+220 AVFAG
-225 RPCEDITEYI
+225 RPCEDMAAYI
-235 NTKVSHLSALSVIVL
+235 SKR
-250 LICLVVGYVIANGIA
+250 VIALFAIAFVVMLIFLATGYLIANSIA

-270 TGKVLLAVADGK
+270 TGRALLEVADGR
-282 LNTDVDN
+282 LNIDVDN
-289 CVLKRTDELGQM
+289 CVLKRGDELGQM
-301 GMALEELVQKLR
+301 GSALENLIQKLR
-313 TIVGD
+313 AIVGG
-318 LKKSSNTL
+318 LKQSSDTL
-326 YDSGNSLDEMAG
+326 YNSGNSLDEMAG

-378 IESIVS
+378 IENIVN
-384 NVGNLTNTSQN
+384 NVGSLTSTSQN
-395 MTAAGDASSLTM
+395 MTAAGDASTITM

-501 LTESEQTMA
+501 LAESEQTME
-510 VMEEAEGLVAE
+510 VMQEAESLVAE

-554 SSCDRARSQ
+554 SSCDRARAQ

-600 EAAANLKVLSEQL
+600 EAAGSLKVLSEQL

>member
-1 MAMSNVQDQMEEL
+1 MDEMRDMEIT
-14 MMEEQLAQD
+14 EQKKKGNSKK
-23 QPVDELTDEPTAE
+23 
-36 EPAEKPTK
+36 AEKK
-44 NPTKKLSKAKKK
+44 NGKKRGLSIKE
-56 NKGIGIRAKLVLLAA
+56 KLILLAA
-71 IPVIVTMLVIVI
+71 VPALVTMVIIVMV
-83 FARNSMVDGMQEE
+83 ARSSMIDGMQEE
-96 TIDGLLLLAEGVKGS
+96 AIDGLVLLGEALKGS
-111 YEIMDGDYSLGDDG
+111 YEFMDGDYSLGDDG

-134 TPSADAL
+134 TPSEDTL
-141 DGYTDGSDADL
+141 DVYTDGSDAEV
-152 TLCWGKTRMV
+152 TLCWGKTRMA
-162 TSLKDEN
+162 TSLKNED

-185 VQKGDIYRT
+185 MQKGEVYRT
-194 SDIVIFEKDYYAVYV
+194 SDIVIMDKDYYAVYL
-209 PLTNADGSVVG
+209 PLTNSDGSVVG
-220 VMFAG
+220 AVFAG
-225 RPCEDITEYI
+225 RPCEDISAYI
-235 NTKVSHLSALSVIVL
+235 NTKVSHLLIISILVL
-250 LICLVVGYVIANGIA
+250 LICIVVGYLIAKGIA
-265 KATVA
+265 EA
-270 TGKVLLAVADGK
+270 LLAASGALMEVAEGH
-282 LNTDVDN
+282 LNVDVDAR
-289 CVLKRTDELGQM
+289 VIKRKDEIGQM
-301 GMALEELVQKLR
+301 GNAIENLIQKLR
-313 TIVGD
+313 SIVGG
-318 LKKSSNTL
+318 LKQSSDTL
-326 YDSGNSLDEMAG
+326 YNSGNSLDEMAG

-355 KGAVSQAEEIET
+355 KGAVSQAEEIES

-384 NVGNLTNTSQN
+384 NVGNLTSTSQN
-395 MTAAGDASSLTM
+395 MTAAGNASTITM
-407 QELSDSNDRTTAAI
+407 QELSESNDRTTAAI
-421 ARIGEQIR
+421 SRIGEQIR

-501 LTESEQTMA
+501 LVESEQTMA
-510 VMEEAEGLVAE
+510 VMQEAEGLVAE
-521 QQQKLNDTKLRFS
+521 QQQKLNDTKLRFN
-534 EVSDGISVSREGTN
+534 EVSDGINVSREGTS

-554 SSCDRARSQ
+554 NSCDNARAQ

-600 EAAANLKVLSEQL
+600 EAAGNLKVLSEQL